1 MSAINQDPNEL
12 LVTKSTDDDSELRHT
27 VGTIRELTGEKEI
40 MINLALMTAIWT
52 TCSFTYYL
60 AKF

>member
-1 MSAINQDPNEL
+1 M
-12 LVTKSTDDDSELRHT
+12 LVSKREEEVEMKHT
-27 VGTIRELTGEKEI
+27 VGTLKELFAEREI